1 MFSKMKLK
9 LFSNIKGD
17 GYGGVTAALISIP
30 QGIAYGI
37 IAFSLLGP
45 EYVSTGILAGLYCSI
60 FAGLAA
66 ALLGS
71 TPVMITGAGAATTLV
86 FVSVISQLTSSH
98 YFDAGHSNPKDMII
112 LIAFFTVF
120 LSGLFQFLFGILR
133 LGNIIKFVPYPV
145 VAGFI
150 NGSAIL
156 IIISQINPLL
166 GIQENEL
173 LKPFL
178 EKLMSIEPLT
188 LLVGMVTAL
197 CMLYSR
203 RITKKIPAPFT
214 ALTAG
219 TLLYYV
225 LMFMGVGH
233 NRLGPTLGAIPI
245 KLPLPTYGFD
255 FSLIVSSDMI
265 FNLAPIILPAALSLA
280 VLGSLDSLM
289 AAAAIEGITNT
300 RTSGNRELRGQGAG
314 NMLSAVFG
322 GLSGSGSMVR
332 TMPNIKSGAGTR
344 LSGVVSSIFTLMA
357 AILLAPLMAKIPYAV
372 MAGIMLMV
380 GVQLFDKWTLSLLKK
395 VDIKNI
401 FYQKEL
407 LTKFLII
414 FSVILTILIFNLIVG
429 VIIGVAISIFIFLA
443 QMSKSLVKKVY
454 LASSIP
460 SRTQRDERVAVALSK
475 HSHKIAVLELEG
487 VLFFGSAD
495 QLDLKIK
502 SLLKS
507 DVEFIILDM
516 KKVKLVDSSGVQVLK
531 RIYLNLKNREKHLGI
546 SYVEEE
552 KRHFIKKHMGRERR
566 FTVSERAIWKELEET
581 GLIESLGKPLF
592 FADTDDALTFF
603 EDTLIQNL
611 TEVSANGRRKRFGS
625 CALFRGLNSEEADI
639 LKSFMTKHSYKKSDF
654 IFKQGEEGDAMYYLA
669 DGLVKIS
676 INLAGTA
683 HKKRLFSASTG
694 TIFGEI
700 ALLDDKPRSANV
712 EAADETECYSLSR
725 DNFEIIKKEHPEI
738 GFSLM
743 KNINMVIVNRLRI
756 ADQMIEE
763 LEG

>member
-1 MFSKMKLK
+1 MKLK

-17 GYGGVTAALISIP
+17 SSGGVTAALISIP

-66 ALLGS
+66 ALIGS

-86 FVSVISQLTSSH
+86 FASVISQLTSSH
-98 YFDAGHSNPKDMII
+98 YFDSGFSNPKEMII
-112 LIAFFTVF
+112 LAAFFTVF

-166 GIQENEL
+166 GIQDSAS
-173 LKPFL
+173 LKSFM
-178 EKLMSIEPLT
+178 EKLMSIEPLA
-188 LLVGMVTAL
+188 LLVGIVTAL
-197 CMLYSR
+197 CMLYSH
-203 RITKKIPAPFT
+203 RITKKVPAPFV
-214 ALTAG
+214 ALTVG
-219 TLLYYV
+219 MLLYYV
-225 LMFMGVGH
+225 LTLIGVGP
-233 NRLGPTLGAIPI
+233 NQLGPVLGAIPI
-245 KLPLPTYGFD
+245 KLPLPTWGFD
-255 FSLIVSSDMI
+255 FSLIVSSKI
-265 FNLAPIILPAALSLA
+265 VFNLAPIILPAALSLA
-280 VLGSLDSLM
+280 MLGSLDSLM
-289 AAAAIEGITNT
+289 ASAAIEGITHI
-300 RTSGNRELRGQGAG
+300 RTSGNRELRGQGVG
-314 NMLSAVFG
+314 NMLSAGFG

-332 TMPNIKSGAGTR
+332 SMPNIKSGATTR
-344 LSGVVSSIFTLMA
+344 LSGVVSSLFTLMV
-357 AILLAPLMAKIPYAV
+357 AIILAPLMGKIPYAV

-380 GVQLFDKWTLSLLKK
+380 GIQLFDKWTISLLKK
-395 VDIKNI
+395 VDIKNLY
-401 FYQKEL
+401 YQKEL

-414 FSVILTILIFNLIVG
+414 FSVVLTILIFNLIVG
-429 VIIGVAISIFIFLA
+429 VIVGVTISIFIFLA

-460 SRTQRDERVAVALSK
+460 SRTQRDERVAVALAK
-475 HSHKIAVLELEG
+475 QSHKIVVLELEG

-502 SLLKS
+502 TLLKS
-507 DVEFIILDM
+507 AVKYVILDM
-516 KKVKLVDSSGVQVLK
+516 KKINLVDSSGAQILK
-531 RIYLNLKNREKHLGI
+531 RIHLNLKSMGKRLGI

-552 KRHFIKKHMGRERR
+552 KRHFIKKYMGEDKRS
-566 FTVSERAIWKELEET
+566 TVSERAIWKELEET
-581 GLIESLGKPLF
+581 GLIESLGEPLF
-592 FADTDDALTFF
+592 FADTDDALSFF
-603 EDTLIQNL
+603 EEILINNL
-611 TEVSANGRRKRFGS
+611 TEVSTNGKRKRFGS
-625 CALFRGLNSEEADI
+625 CALFRGLNNEEANI
-639 LKSFMTKHSYKKSDF
+639 LKSYMTKHSYKKSDF

-669 DGLVKIS
+669 DGFVKIT

-694 TIFGEI
+694 TVFGEI

-712 EAADETECYSLSR
+712 EAAEETECYSLSR
-725 DNFEIIKKEHPEI
+725 ESFEIIKKEHPEI

-743 KNINMVIVNRLRI
+743 KNINMIIVNRLRI